1 MCSQCGPG
9 RPPTYHHHPHAR
21 AAVPGH
27 PGPSHAVPGHPGPS
41 HAAPG
46 HPGPSHPGPGHPGPS
61 HPGPCHAVPGH
72 HTNPTGHHR
81 AAMYERPDLCYGCD
95 CAQCRVAASASKLDA
110 CCQCCAC
117 VSADLAAAARSHP
130 SGKAAGGAR
139 PFKVRSMTLRGENDE
154 TLEVC
159 IANDEGLCV
168 FPLLRCPRLYI
179 LPALWFADL
188 SCPLW
193 FADLSCP
200 FCGSRIYPA
209 CSVVRGILSAVI
221 FLSFSR
227 HLLA

>member
-9 RPPTYHHHPHAR
+9 PRPPAYHHHHAR
-21 AAVPGH
+21 AAVPGHAGPGH
-27 PGPSHAVPGHPGPS
+27 PGPSHAVPGHPGPRHS
-41 HAAPG
+41 
-46 HPGPSHPGPGHPGPS
+46 GPS
-61 HPGPCHAVPGH
+61 HAVPGH
-72 HTNPTGHHR
+72 TAHANPTGHHR

-95 CAQCRVAASASKLDA
+95 CAQCRVAASSKLDA

-168 FPLLRCPRLYI
+168 FPLLQCPRLYI
-179 LPALWFADL
+179 LPAL
-188 SCPLW
+188 
-193 FADLSCP
+193 
-200 FCGSRIYPA
+200 
-209 CSVVRGILSAVI
+209 
-221 FLSFSR
+221 
-227 HLLA
+227 